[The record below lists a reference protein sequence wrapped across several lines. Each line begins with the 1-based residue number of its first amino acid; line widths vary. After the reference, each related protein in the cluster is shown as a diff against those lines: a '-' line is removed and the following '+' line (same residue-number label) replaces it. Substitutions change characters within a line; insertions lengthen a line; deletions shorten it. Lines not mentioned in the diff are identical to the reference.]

1 MPGLVGLT
9 FGDDHSGKGNRG
21 DSGVVRPS
29 QGTGSKEYAKVRV
42 IKVEQFV
49 GTNETY
55 VIGELMDGTIS
66 KNMTVEYNGKH
77 GEVMEVESKY
87 GMVALGKKGA
97 KLGLMLAGEIKKD
110 DLAPEVV
117 LEFKA
122 KPVPPKKKGRII
134 IA

>member
-9 FGDDHSGKGNRG
+9 FGDDNPSGGNA
-21 DSGVVRPS
+21 GVVRPG
-29 QGTGSKEYAKVRV
+29 QGTGSKEYAKVRI

-49 GTNETY
+49 GTTETY
-55 VIGELMDGTIS
+55 VIGELMDGTIA
-66 KNMTVEYNGKH
+66 KNMTTEYNGKAA
-77 GEVMEVESKY
+77 EVMEVESKY
-87 GMVALGKKGA
+87 GMAALGKKGA
-97 KLGLMLAGEIKKD
+97 KLGLMLAGDIKKD

-122 KPVPPKKKGRII
+122 KPAVPKKKGRMI

>member
-1 MPGLVGLT
+1 MPGLVGLI
-9 FGDDHSGKGNRG
+9 FGEDNSRTGGNTHIVKPG
-21 DSGVVRPS
+21 D
-29 QGTGSKEYAKVRV
+29 GTGSKEYAKVRV

-49 GTNETY
+49 GTTETY
-55 VIGELMDGTIS
+55 VIGELVDGTIA
-66 KNMTVEYNGKH
+66 KNMTTEYNGKTA
-77 GEVMEVESKY
+77 EVKEVESKY

-97 KLGLMLAGEIKKD
+97 KLGLMLAGDIKKD

-122 KPVPPKKKGRII
+122 KPVQPKKKGRMI